1 MLRVL
6 KGTDIV
12 FHHASPPVAVSDHSL
27 FYKVN
32 VEGTRTLIEAC
43 KESGVEGKVRGV
55 VVGVVLVLRLVIIV
69 FSVFV

>member
-12 FHHASPPVAVSDHSL
+12 FHHASPPVAVSDRSL

-43 KESGVEGKVRGV
+43 KESGVEGTGKGCGR
-55 VVGVVLVLRLVIIV
+55 GVVLVLRLVIIV

>member
-12 FHHASPPVAVSDHSL
+12 FHHVSPPVAVSDHSL

-32 VEGTRTLIEAC
+32 VEGTKTLIEAF
-43 KESGVEGKVRGV
+43 KESGVEGTGKGC
-55 VVGVVLVLRLVIIV
+55 GSGCG
-69 FSVFV
+69 FSVKTHRYSV

>member
-43 KESGVEGKVRGV
+43 KESGVEGTGKGC
-55 VVGVVLVLRLVIIV
+55 GSGCG
-69 FSVFV
+69 FSVKTHRYSV

>member
-12 FHHASPPVAVSDHSL
+12 FHHASPPVAVNDRSL

-32 VEGTRTLIEAC
+32 IEGTRKLIEAC
-43 KESGVEGKVRGV
+43 KVSGVEGTGKGC
-55 VVGVVLVLRLVIIV
+55 GSGCG
-69 FSVFV
+69 FSVKTRRYSV

>member
-32 VEGTRTLIEAC
+32 VEGTRKLIEAC
-43 KESGVEGKVRGV
+43 KESGVEGTGKGCGRGC
-55 VVGVVLVLRLVIIV
+55 GLVLRLVIIV